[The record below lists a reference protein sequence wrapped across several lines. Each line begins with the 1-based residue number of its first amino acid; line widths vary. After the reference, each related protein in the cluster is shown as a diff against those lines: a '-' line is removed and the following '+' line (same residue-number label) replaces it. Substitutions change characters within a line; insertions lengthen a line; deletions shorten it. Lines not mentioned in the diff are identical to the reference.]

1 MGSFMARTILCKH
14 PDMGLAGAVI
24 CGTGWMPDAVIGAG
38 KAAAGLIC
46 KIIGERTPSD
56 RLQNMIFGGYN
67 KKIEH
72 PRTSSDWLSRD
83 NAVVDAYEADP
94 MCGFTV
100 CCGLLRDMMSGMAYN
115 QKPENLARM
124 KKDLPVLFIA
134 GGEDPVGDYGK
145 SVLQAADKF
154 REYGMQ
160 DVTHKIYPLC
170 RHEILNEINRQEVFG
185 DIHGWIQKKI
195 LN

>member
-1 MGSFMARTILCKH
+1 M
-14 PDMGLAGAVI
+14 
-24 CGTGWMPDAVIGAG
+24 
-38 KAAAGLIC
+38 
-46 KIIGERTPSD
+46 
-56 RLQNMIFGGYN
+56 
-67 KKIEH
+67 
-72 PRTSSDWLSRD
+72 
-83 NAVVDAYEADP
+83 DAYEADP